1 MGIRPA
7 QRRPRARRSGDLRWH
22 GARRGAGRRARLGQG
37 PWHGGG
43 RRQNDGRRAGAG
55 GRHASFA
62 PGRRSL
68 ARRCDGRRGRRG
80 GGGNAVDHPA
90 PGSER
95 PRFVSGR
102 TVGRSSG
109 SWRDVDRADH
119 AGAAEGSHEGLVMR
133 ALPGVSAAPGITV
146 GRAVVLD
153 RTRGHASNLV
163 READRAG
170 EADRARDALRR
181 AASDLETLASQ
192 LRTDGRGD
200 DADIVE
206 TGVLMAMDPELIARV
221 DTLILDSGIEAAD
234 ALREAAEQT
243 ALELS
248 VLLDPM
254 LALRADDVR
263 SVGRRAAAHLK
274 GDALHVSE
282 GVLIADSLG
291 PADVAELA
299 PRVRGIA
306 LAGGGVTAHAA
317 IVARSLGLPM
327 VVGVGEGLLEIEDG
341 EEVLVDGDR
350 GVVVRQ
356 PDAERASL
364 ARTDT
369 ERRRSAREIAVT
381 LNEPQALQA
390 HLSAVVDAGRGAD
403 LRLLVPMVTSAAD
416 IRSVR
421 DTLTLVLEGR
431 GAPMVGAMIETPE
444 AAEAAREI
452 AGQCDFLSI
461 GTNDLT
467 QLVLGL
473 DREQSRKAPVLDPRV
488 LGLVAATVQAGHD
501 ARIPVDVCGEAASDE
516 NSLPIIIGLGTDE
529 LSVAAA
535 RVGQVRQWV
544 REPDFAECRRPSEA
558 LLGRSGHTSRQRV

>member
-1 MGIRPA
+1 
-7 QRRPRARRSGDLRWH
+7 
-22 GARRGAGRRARLGQG
+22 
-37 PWHGGG
+37 
-43 RRQNDGRRAGAG
+43 
-55 GRHASFA
+55 
-62 PGRRSL
+62 
-68 ARRCDGRRGRRG
+68 
-80 GGGNAVDHPA
+80 
-90 PGSER
+90 
-95 PRFVSGR
+95 
-102 TVGRSSG
+102 
-109 SWRDVDRADH
+109 
-119 AGAAEGSHEGLVMR
+119 MR

-153 RTRGHASNLV
+153 LTRGHASNLV

-181 AASDLETLASQ
+181 TASDLETLALQ
-192 LRTDGRGD
+192 LRSEGRGD

-206 TGVLMAMDPELIARV
+206 TGVLMAMDPALIARV
-221 DTLILDSGIEAAD
+221 ETLILESGLEAAD

-243 ALELS
+243 AFELS

-263 SVGRRAAAHLK
+263 SIGRRAAVHLK
-274 GDALHVSE
+274 GDARHVSE

-299 PRVRGIA
+299 PSVRGIA

-369 ERRRSAREIAVT
+369 ERRRSAREIAIARRLEPARTKDGHGVRVLANAST
-381 LNEPQALQA
+381 VAEVEEATRQGAEGVGLMRTELLFLEATGWPSHDEQVRVLRPVLARLQGQTATVRLFDFGGDKTPPFLRGITARGIEVMLNMPDVMQT
-390 HLSAVVDAGRGAD
+390 HLAAVVDAGRGAD
-403 LRLLVPMVTSAAD
+403 LRLLVPMVMSAGDMRA
-416 IRSVR
+416 VR
-421 DTLTLVLEGR
+421 DMLAIVLEGR
-431 GAPMVGAMIETPE
+431 AAPKVGAMIETPQ
-444 AAEAAREI
+444 AAEAAAQI
-452 AGQCDFLSI
+452 ASHCDFMSI

-473 DREQSRKAPVLDPRV
+473 DREQSRHAPVLDPRV
-488 LGLVAATVQAGHD
+488 LNLIAGTVH
-501 ARIPVDVCGEAASDE
+501 
-516 NSLPIIIGLGTDE
+516 
-529 LSVAAA
+529 
-535 RVGQVRQWV
+535 
-544 REPDFAECRRPSEA
+544 
-558 LLGRSGHTSRQRV
+558 